1 MGETENKRFYWLKLE
16 GDFFVDK
23 RVKKLRKIA
32 GGDTYTI
39 ILLKLM
45 ILTMNTEGILVF
57 EGVEDTIEEE
67 LALDL
72 EEDEDDIKITLN
84 YMLAKGIMEQI
95 NDTTYFIPRVIELT
109 GSETASTKRSR
120 LSRARNK
127 MLQCNGK
134 VLQCNNDATP
144 MQQIATERERRE
156 REEKSRVDKEI
167 EKSTVEADEEEIREE
182 TPHMASSPSE
192 KKKPSKKCF
201 GDYKHVRLTEDE
213 FNRLENEYG
222 SVNTEE
228 AIKYLDE
235 YIEMK
240 GTKYKNHNLVLR
252 KWVFDAV
259 KEKKRKANNNNGNKK
274 SAFGQTSRTRV
285 AQELDETY
293 SMLAGWAGTE

>member
-1 MGETENKRFYWLKLE
+1 
-16 GDFFVDK
+16 
-23 RVKKLRKIA
+23 
-32 GGDTYTI
+32 
-39 ILLKLM
+39 
-45 ILTMNTEGILVF
+45 
-57 EGVEDTIEEE
+57 
-67 LALDL
+67 
-72 EEDEDDIKITLN
+72 
-84 YMLAKGIMEQI
+84 
-95 NDTTYFIPRVIELT
+95 
-109 GSETASTKRSR
+109 
-120 LSRARNK
+120 

-274 SAFGQTSRTRV
+274 SAFGQTSRARV

-293 SMLAGWAGTE
+293 SMLADWAET

>member
-16 GDFFVDK
+16 GDFFTDK

-156 REEKSRVDKEI
+156 REEESRVET
-167 EKSTVEADEEEIREE
+167 ERETEEEQIESREE
-182 TPHMASSPSE
+182 IPSGTRSS
-192 KKKPSKKCF
+192 KKPSKKAF
-201 GDYKHVRLTEDE
+201 GEYKHVKLTEDE
-213 FNRLENEYG
+213 LERLQLDYG
-222 SVNTEE
+222 SVETDE

-259 KEKKRKANNNNGNKK
+259 KEKNHKK
-274 SAFGQTSRTRV
+274 SNFGQTSKSKA
-285 AQELDETY
+285 AQELDDFYQMANE
-293 SMLAGWAGTE
+293 WANERSAEVNEYQEVL